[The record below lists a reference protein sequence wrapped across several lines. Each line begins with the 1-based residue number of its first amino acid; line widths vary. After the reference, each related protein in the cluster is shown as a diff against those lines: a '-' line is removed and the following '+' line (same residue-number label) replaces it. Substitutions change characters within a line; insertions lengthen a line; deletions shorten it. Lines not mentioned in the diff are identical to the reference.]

1 MKTIEKVFAVFFPA
15 LALLALAGCDSDAQG
30 PGGAAGAMAP
40 PPVSVAE
47 VIERQIVESETFSGR
62 LEAVESVEVR
72 ARVTGYIESV
82 KFRQGEQVKKG
93 DLLVQ
98 IDPRP
103 FQTALATAEAAAAAG
118 RSRLEL
124 ARLEL
129 QRTEQLVRDNAAS
142 RQELDQRQSGLRD
155 AEAAVRA
162 ALAQVERARLDLGFT
177 RVTAPI
183 SGRVG
188 RIEITAG
195 NLIQGDVPGSPLLTT
210 IVSTS
215 PMYAS
220 FEIDEQVYLK
230 YGLNKPGV
238 RLPVQIGL
246 ANEQGH
252 PHKAVLV
259 FVDNQVDITTG
270 TVRARALLENRQGA
284 LTPGLY
290 ARVQMSDQAQARKA
304 ILINDRAI
312 GTDQSKKFVLVVD
325 ADNKAVYREVR
336 LGRVVDG
343 LRIVESG
350 LQAGEKIVVNGMQ
363 RVMPGSPVTPQIV
376 PMENGGAAQAGKNA
390 KPEGV
395 KA

>member
-1 MKTIEKVFAVFFPA
+1 MKTIGKILILAAA
-15 LALLALAGCDSDAQG
+15 LFVLAGCDSGAQA
-30 PGGAAGAMAP
+30 PGAMPP
-40 PPVSVAE
+40 PPVSVAS
-47 VIERQIVESETFSGR
+47 VIEREVVESETFSGR

-82 KFRQGEQVKKG
+82 KFKQGAQVKKG

-103 FQTALATAEAAAAAG
+103 FQTTLATAEAAAAAA

-124 ARLEL
+124 ARIEL
-129 QRTEQLVRDNAAS
+129 QRTEQLIRDNAAS

-162 ALAQVERARLDLGFT
+162 AQAQVERARLDLGFT

-183 SGRVG
+183 SGRIG
-188 RIEITAG
+188 RIEVTTG

-215 PMYAS
+215 PIYAS
-220 FEIDEQVYLK
+220 FEIDEPVYLK
-230 YGLNKPGV
+230 YGLNKPGM

-246 ANEQGH
+246 TNEAGH

-270 TVRARALLENRQGA
+270 TVRARALLENKNGA

-290 ARVQMSDQAQARKA
+290 ARVQLSDQAQAHNA

-312 GTDQSKKFVLVVD
+312 GTDQSRKFVFVVG

-336 LGRVVDG
+336 LGRMVDG
-343 LRIVESG
+343 LRIIEEG
-350 LQAGEKIVVNGMQ
+350 LKAGENIVVNGIQ
-363 RVMPGSPVTPQIV
+363 RVQPGSVVTPEVV
-376 PMENGGAAQAGKNA
+376 PMEGNGNGAAPAQKAA
-390 KPEGV
+390 KE
-395 KA
+395 KAA